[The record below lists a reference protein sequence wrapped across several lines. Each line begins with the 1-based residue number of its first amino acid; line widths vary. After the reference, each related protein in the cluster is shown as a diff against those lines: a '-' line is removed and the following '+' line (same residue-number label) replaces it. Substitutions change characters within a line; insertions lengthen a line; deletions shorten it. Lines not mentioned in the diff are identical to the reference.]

1 LRRNWAAVTPW
12 QTQPEISAFQCLE
25 MDIQVRFNCISYF
38 FLAVLCLVLPLNW
51 LLAAMTAALC
61 HELCHILAVVLM
73 GGTIYSLTIGA
84 EGAVME
90 SSPMSPWQE
99 LISILAG
106 LAGSFM
112 LLLFAE
118 CVPKTAICGLVQGF
132 YNLLPMYP
140 LDGGRALRCGATLF
154 MTESHARSFCAVVE
168 KICLSAIILVSVYA
182 TTVLKLGISALFPA
196 ALILIHTKCGKIPCK
211 RSPQR
216 VQ

>member
-1 LRRNWAAVTPW
+1 MRRNWAAVTPW

-140 LDGGRALRCGATLF
+140 LDGGRALHCICKLVCSREQAD
-154 MTESHARSFCAVVE
+154 RFC
-168 KICLSAIILVSVYA
+168 SAAENCV
-182 TTVLKLGISALFPA
+182 
-196 ALILIHTKCGKIPCK
+196 LILILLIGIYSTIFWKQGIFSIFITLFLLSRMVSRKISCK
-211 RSPQR
+211 EGNLR